1 MVVPR
6 HAARNGDIGPIEAWL
21 SEGNDVNE
29 TFTVQAEGYDVDEEG
44 RYYVPVDHA
53 FTDASMSDPTRPQIE
68 VCGDVKVTVYLLGDC
83 RPYHAPGLFDKQLG
97 CSAGCTTLSPAAD
110 AWISR
115 AGSYKIEKC
124 EGEL

>member
-1 MVVPR
+1 M
-6 HAARNGDIGPIEAWL
+6 
-21 SEGNDVNE
+21 
-29 TFTVQAEGYDVDEEG
+29 
-44 RYYVPVDHA
+44 
-53 FTDASMSDPTRPQIE
+53 
-68 VCGDVKVTVYLLGDC
+68 KVTVYLLGDC

-97 CSAGCTTLSPAAD
+97 CSAGCRTLTPAED

>member
-1 MVVPR
+1 MDGV
-6 HAARNGDIGPIEAWL
+6 WL
-21 SEGNDVNE
+21 TKNHCGQQRSI
-29 TFTVQAEGYDVDEEG
+29 
-44 RYYVPVDHA
+44 
-53 FTDASMSDPTRPQIE
+53 SKIE
-68 VCGDVKVTVYLLGDC
+68 VCGDVKVTVYLMEDC
-83 RPYHAPGLFDKQLG
+83 RSYHAFEKQLG

>member
-1 MVVPR
+1 MVGVYESPHGIRKDLSLEAGQPVTLQSVKAVPSAR
-6 HAARNGDIGPIEAWL
+6 SGDSVTLIAARGTLQIKA
-21 SEGNDVNE
+21 
-29 TFTVQAEGYDVDEEG
+29 TG
-44 RYYVPVDHA
+44 RLMD
-53 FTDASMSDPTRPQIE
+53 DAQ

-97 CSAGCTTLSPAAD
+97 CSAGCTTLTPAED

>member
-1 MVVPR
+1 MKLEDTPIYPGVP
-6 HAARNGDIGPIEAWL
+6 
-21 SEGNDVNE
+21 EGC
-29 TFTVQAEGYDVDEEG
+29 
-44 RYYVPVDHA
+44 HA

-68 VCGDVKVTVYLLGDC
+68 VCGDVKVTVYLMEDC
-83 RPYHAPGLFDKQLG
+83 RSFSAFEKQLG
-97 CSAGCTTLSPAAD
+97 CSAGCTTASPAAD

>member
-1 MVVPR
+1 MTNTIRRLVLAVAVAATGVVKAEP
-6 HAARNGDIGPIEAWL
+6 GSVKLEGTPIYPGVP
-21 SEGNDVNE
+21 EGC
-29 TFTVQAEGYDVDEEG
+29 
-44 RYYVPVDHA
+44 HA

-68 VCGDVKVTVYLLGDC
+68 VCGDVKVTVYLMEGC
-83 RPYHAPGLFDKQLG
+83 RSYHAFEKQLG

>member
-1 MVVPR
+1 LDRVWLTTNHCGQQRSISIIFHHYVRICVVR
-6 HAARNGDIGPIEAWL
+6 QGTPIYPGVP
-21 SEGNDVNE
+21 EGC
-29 TFTVQAEGYDVDEEG
+29 
-44 RYYVPVDHA
+44 HA

-68 VCGDVKVTVYLLGDC
+68 VCGDVKVTAYLMEDC
-83 RPYHAPGLFDKQLG
+83 RSYHSFQKQLG

>member
-1 MVVPR
+1 MTHTIRRLILAVAV
-6 HAARNGDIGPIEAWL
+6 AATGVKAEPGSVKLEGTPIYPGV
-21 SEGNDVNE
+21 SEGC
-29 TFTVQAEGYDVDEEG
+29 
-44 RYYVPVDHA
+44 HA

-68 VCGDVKVTVYLLGDC
+68 VCGDVKVTVYLKEACGSYDW
-83 RPYHAPGLFDKQLG
+83 RGYKGMFEKQLG
-97 CSAGCTTLSPAAD
+97 CSAGCTTESPAAD

>member
-1 MVVPR
+1 MTNTIRRLVLAVAV
-6 HAARNGDIGPIEAWL
+6 AATSVKAEPGSVKIEGIPIYPGV
-21 SEGNDVNE
+21 SEGC
-29 TFTVQAEGYDVDEEG
+29 
-44 RYYVPVDHA
+44 HA

-97 CSAGCTTLSPAAD
+97 CSAGCTTLTPAED

>member
-1 MVVPR
+1 MTHTMIRRLVLAVAV
-6 HAARNGDIGPIEAWL
+6 AATGVKAEPGSVKLEGTPIYPGV
-21 SEGNDVNE
+21 SEGC
-29 TFTVQAEGYDVDEEG
+29 
-44 RYYVPVDHA
+44 HA

-97 CSAGCTTLSPAAD
+97 CSAGCTTESPAAD

>member
-1 MVVPR
+1 MAHTIRRLVLAVAVAATAIVKAEPGSVKIEGIPIYPGVP
-6 HAARNGDIGPIEAWL
+6 
-21 SEGNDVNE
+21 EGC
-29 TFTVQAEGYDVDEEG
+29 
-44 RYYVPVDHA
+44 HA

-68 VCGDVKVTVYLLGDC
+68 VCGDVKVTVYLMEDC
-83 RPYHAPGLFDKQLG
+83 RSYYAFEKQLG

>member
-1 MVVPR
+1 MNTIRRLVLAVAVAATGVVKAEP
-6 HAARNGDIGPIEAWL
+6 GSVKLEGTPIYPGVP
-21 SEGNDVNE
+21 EGC
-29 TFTVQAEGYDVDEEG
+29 
-44 RYYVPVDHA
+44 HA

-68 VCGDVKVTVYLLGDC
+68 VCGDVKLTVYLLGDC

-97 CSAGCTTLSPAAD
+97 CSAGCTTLTPAED